1 MRVAVDGRS
10 KAFVV
15 SFRVRQAATTTTVP
29 APTPVSPPVL
39 KLLHRDRNMFECSW
53 TDSMLQSPS
62 GVEYVLQMCALGS
75 TRWHSRRHGPPT
87 GRRRLGGRPGPPSV
101 SITERPHTSPA
112 SFALPR
118 TRSDKWLSLKNQ
130 WVQVWRGKARGA
142 LVKAQIYAA
151 LLTVHRLLPNN
162 DAVSARLAPIRCTMF
177 ARTDDAHCLRF
188 IRHCNWCIGRRC
200 DG

>member
-1 MRVAVDGRS
+1 MEYDETEKWTDRDDFQHLELLWRLPDKGKEKDYAQLRVAVDGRS

-101 SITERPHTSPA
+101 S
-112 SFALPR
+112 
-118 TRSDKWLSLKNQ
+118 
-130 WVQVWRGKARGA
+130 
-142 LVKAQIYAA
+142 
-151 LLTVHRLLPNN
+151 
-162 DAVSARLAPIRCTMF
+162 
-177 ARTDDAHCLRF
+177 
-188 IRHCNWCIGRRC
+188 
-200 DG
+200 